1 LAKFERLLLEAGGL
15 QWDEAVKKAMLSNS
29 LSLDIH
35 RTLAAMPTPA
45 TYDAYIS
52 LIHTVAHNLD
62 LIKLQEKGTRSRLVS
77 VTLSAEHRQHNTAI
91 KLPTGV

>member
-1 LAKFERLLLEAGGL
+1 M
-15 QWDEAVKKAMLSNS
+15 KKAMLSNR

-35 RTLAAMPTPA
+35 RTLAATPTAA

-77 VTLSAEHRQHNTAI
+77 AVAEEPMDWEPSRTITVAS
-91 KLPTGV
+91 